1 MVCQC
6 ASTLQVLLHTCTVP
20 AASALPQ
27 LPRHG
32 TWASTACILH
42 TCTKT
47 SGMHRW
53 AVTLG
58 HQDTHAGLAP
68 AVKRRTRYRS
78 CRAPSQN
85 ADIFLAATA
94 AQGQPKDKLLAH
106 QGTPG
111 PPAAAAA
118 ADDAGPAAN
127 DHAILAAASA
137 ARRGRASLPRTR
149 RERSKL
155 LCWLMHKRPSQV
167 LLSRKFA
174 ETNSANTSWSC
185 LNACISLTEQHT
197 RYCVRF
203 AALCVR
209 WASLPTALPEKA
221 LGLCPRASHCCHQQS
236 SKKSV
241 FSFLPLQCSGAVA
254 GVETAGLVTT
264 WAPRD

>member
-1 MVCQC
+1 MVCVIK
-6 ASTLQVLLHTCTVP
+6 TDGVP
-20 AASALPQ
+20 VRKHFPSAASHL
-27 LPRHG
+27 HS
-32 TWASTACILH
+32 ASSLCSAATASARDVGFHRVYFTYLQ
-42 TCTKT
+42 KT

-78 CRAPSQN
+78 CRATSQN

-137 ARRGRASLPRTR
+137 ARRGRASLPSTQ
-149 RERSKL
+149 RERRTL

-174 ETNSANTSWSC
+174 EINSANTSWRY
-185 LNACISLTEQHT
+185 LNAWISLTKEHS
-197 RYCVRF
+197 RF
-203 AALCVR
+203 WCALIVSDR
-209 WASLPTALPEKA
+209 FTGPSLQTP
-221 LGLCPRASHCCHQQS
+221 HS
-236 SKKSV
+236 S
-241 FSFLPLQCSGAVA
+241 
-254 GVETAGLVTT
+254 
-264 WAPRD
+264 